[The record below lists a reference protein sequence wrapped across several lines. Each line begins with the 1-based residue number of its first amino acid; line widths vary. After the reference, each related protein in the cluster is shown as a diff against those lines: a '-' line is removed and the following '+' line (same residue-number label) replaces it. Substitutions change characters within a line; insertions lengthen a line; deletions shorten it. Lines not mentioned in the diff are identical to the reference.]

1 MADTDKRIYLI
12 IGEKTNFNR
21 TIKNSVDINE
31 LYNKN
36 MIPESTYNELIS
48 IYPDGKMK
56 CWGFPDNK
64 NKDNVWARMNEDD
77 LCLMYNDKKIIM
89 TGIFKYRFHNPEV
102 AEYIWES
109 DDDTPF
115 EYIFCLN
122 DVHFLDIPS
131 KKILMDEFG
140 YKSLS
145 IMGANPLA
153 NSRLEKILDKYGS
166 IDNFRKEIEKENRI
180 DILYSSNS
188 WRIVEENIF
197 LKIIDKSVLH
207 NNGTGIPKDIIK
219 YFGIEDI
226 AEGGNREIVFNYN
239 VKEYYA
245 RFEHINL
252 DRYRIMWRQEFADI
266 LKEQLPFWY
275 QRLEADSSYGSD
287 QERPKLKFFK
297 VNKNEYEVEII
308 KGKETNVGYN
318 KSDPNI
324 WWINQGQT
332 MAAEKNEGILWAPIK
347 SKGGNTQYHWETMT
361 GVKPGDIILHYANG
375 SLRYVSRVKEAAV
388 KSEKPASMEA
398 DDWNREGRL
407 IKTDYYKLK
416 PEVSLGQ
423 FNQEIVE
430 LEIEKGPINKLGGVN
445 QGYLFYFNKKALSI
459 IQNKAKETNWPEFA
473 LVEEDKMLPE
483 TDSLTVKEKLS
494 QIKNYIKAQGYTYP
508 DNLIENFYLSLKT
521 KPFVLLAGIS
531 GTGKTKLV
539 ELFARAIGCTSD
551 NDRFKLISVKPDWN
565 DSADLLG
572 YSNIRGDFQPGPIL
586 ETIKKAAADQDKP
599 YLVCLDEMNLARVEY
614 YFSDFLSKM
623 ETRHYDGDQIKTD
636 RLLNENDFDPNGK
649 NNSKSKYSNLHIPDN
664 LYLIGT
670 VNMDE
675 TTHPFSKK
683 VLDRANTIEFNQIDL
698 TDFLKED
705 YSMQAQSLKVNNQFL
720 KTEYLNL
727 KDLLPAKKDEVSRI
741 TEELER
747 LNQILKKANLQVG
760 YRIRDEINFYVVEAL
775 DKELLAENTAFDKEI
790 LQKVLPRIQG
800 SSAVIKEILL
810 ELFDFFSG
818 ANFSKENGQ
827 LSAKIWNYYQAE
839 KEDFKYPESAEKTT
853 YMLRK
858 FEEDGFTSYWL

>member
-1 MADTDKRIYLI
+1 MADNDRRIYLI

-21 TIKNSVDINE
+21 TIKSSVDINE
-31 LYNKN
+31 LYEKN
-36 MIPESTYNELIS
+36 MISEATYNDLIS
-48 IYPDGKMK
+48 IYPDAKMK

-77 LCLMYNDKKIIM
+77 LCLMYNDDQIVM
-89 TGIFKYRFHNPEV
+89 SGIFKYRFHNQEV

-109 DDDTPF
+109 DGVPF
-115 EYIFCLN
+115 EYIFCLD
-122 DVHFLDIPS
+122 DVHILDIPS
-131 KKILMDEFG
+131 EKILIEEFG
-140 YKSLS
+140 YKKSF

-153 NSRLEKILDKYGS
+153 NSRLEKVLDKYGS
-166 IDNFRKEIEKENRI
+166 IDNFRKEIEKENRT
-180 DILYSSNS
+180 DILHSSNS
-188 WRIVEENIF
+188 WRILSENIF

-219 YFGIEDI
+219 YFEIEDI
-226 AEGGNREIVFNYN
+226 AEGGNREIIFNYN
-239 VKEYYA
+239 DEEYYA
-245 RFEHINL
+245 RFEHISL
-252 DRYRIMWRQEFADI
+252 DRYRIMWRQDFANI
-266 LKEQLPFWY
+266 LKDELSFWH
-275 QRLEADSSYGSD
+275 QKFEEDSSYGSD

-297 VNKNEYEVEII
+297 KSSNKYEIELI
-308 KGKETNVGYN
+308 KGEETDITYD
-318 KSDPNI
+318 KFDPNI
-324 WWINQGQT
+324 WWVNQGQT
-332 MAAEKNEGILWAPIK
+332 MEAEKNEGILWAPIK
-347 SKGGNTQYHWETMT
+347 SKGGTTQYHWETMT
-361 GVKPGDIILHYANG
+361 EVKLGDIILHYANG
-375 SLRYVSRVKEAAV
+375 SLRYVSQVKEEAV

-407 IKTDYYKLK
+407 IKTDYYKLE
-416 PEVSLGQ
+416 PEVSLDQ

-430 LEIEKGPINKLGGVN
+430 LDIEKGPINKLGGVN
-445 QGYLFYFNKKALSI
+445 QGYLFYFNKKALTI

-473 LVEEDKMLPE
+473 LLEEDPMIAESDK
-483 TDSLTVKEKLS
+483 LTTKEKLN
-494 QIKNYIKAQGYTYP
+494 QIKTYIKAQGYTYP
-508 DNLIENFYLSLKT
+508 DKLIENFYLSLKT

-539 ELFARAIGCTSD
+539 ELFARAIGCPSD

-586 ETIKKAAADQDKP
+586 ETIKKAAADPANP

-636 RLLNENDFDPNGK
+636 RLLNENDFDPNDK
-649 NNSKSKYSNLHIPDN
+649 NNSKTKYSNLHIPDN

-698 TDFLKED
+698 TAFLKED
-705 YSMQAQSLKVNNQFL
+705 YSVQAQSLKVNNQFL

-727 KDLLPAKKDEVSRI
+727 KDLLPAKKDEVRRI

-818 ANFSKENGQ
+818 ASFSKENGQ

-839 KEDFKYPESAEKTT
+839 KEDFKYPESAEKIT